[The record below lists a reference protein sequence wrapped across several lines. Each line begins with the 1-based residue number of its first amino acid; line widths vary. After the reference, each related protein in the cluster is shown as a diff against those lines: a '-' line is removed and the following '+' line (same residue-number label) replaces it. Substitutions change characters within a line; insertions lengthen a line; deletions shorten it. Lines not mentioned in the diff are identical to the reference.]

1 MIDMDTND
9 IRQLLDWLDGPR
21 DMTEGA
27 ALYRRFGTNLML
39 KRQFAVDRSPMARA
53 MLENEIRK
61 LAGIP
66 EHEMRTMTRRAA
78 QPAVTVAAASGAP
91 AAPREVPPEEKRKIR
106 FRERFPFLGADN
118 CPEVLKVLVAD
129 LFTAYGRF
137 RESFEALQRG
147 DARIMAQECGSA
159 VENYLEDR
167 MILDELTHYRDTGTL
182 LGAHPKVRAVLRPDL
197 DEPDYMAMDVA
208 DLVKKLNSA
217 QTNVSKASAA
227 VRKAESE
234 EKRAAAE
241 ERLEKWKIRLETIRA
256 AVELRKK
263 N

>member
-1 MIDMDTND
+1 
-9 IRQLLDWLDGPR
+9 
-21 DMTEGA
+21 MTEGA

-39 KRQFAVDRSPMARA
+39 KRQFAVDRTPTSRA

-61 LAGIP
+61 LAGVS
-66 EHEMRTMTRRAA
+66 EHEMPYLKRRAA
-78 QPAVTVAAASGAP
+78 VPSAS
-91 AAPREVPPEEKRKIR
+91 VPKPQQTPVQKEIPPDEKQKIR
-106 FRERFPFLGADN
+106 FRERFPFLGSDD

-129 LFTAYGRF
+129 MFTAYGRF
-137 RESFEALQRG
+137 RESFAALQNGNDRV
-147 DARIMAQECGSA
+147 MAAECESA

-167 MILDELTHYRDTGTL
+167 AILAELTHYRDAKTL
-182 LGAHPKVRAVLRPDL
+182 LGHHPKVRAVVRAD

-208 DLVKKLNSA
+208 ELVKKLNSA
-217 QTNVSKASAA
+217 QSNVSKAASA
-227 VRKAESE
+227 VRNAEND

-241 ERLEKWKIRLETIRA
+241 ERLERWQIRLETIRA